1 VCGRIRRRIKGA
13 HLNRIGLQHGQ
24 RRRDLVQPLPHDDPA
39 GLCDRGTAALDTAEP
54 LLRDGYEGLVR
65 NASVAQDQEDVA
77 DAGELVIQAYTQWGK
92 QPAATA
98 EWKQRVAADH
108 IRLATLKP

>member
-1 VCGRIRRRIKGA
+1 MYRYRLMTLLGYA
-13 HLNRIGLQHGQ
+13 SAGLQ
-24 RRRDLVQPLPHDDPA
+24 RWS
-39 GLCDRGTAALDTAEP
+39 TAEP

-98 EWKQRVAADH
+98 EWKQRVAGDR